1 MTKAIII
8 CCDFAD
14 SILLPRLEENLRLI
28 YPDAELFVAPCAKNP
43 PDTSLSCTSALR
55 WNTGF
60 ISPDILQAMY
70 STDADYVAKIDA
82 DTWHVAPYLFEKTNA
97 LSGIQWAQN
106 PHNVLGIG
114 YTLSRSAII
123 ELMASEPC
131 KRCDSTKED
140 QVISWIARK
149 AFPNDIFMHPVGT
162 ARKAST
168 YDNQSDCCVV
178 HLGCDADRSTR
189 VEFQEILLAITTS
202 RLTKNA

>member
-8 CCDFAD
+8 CCDLAD

-43 PDTSLSCTSALR
+43 PDTSLPCTSPLR

-70 STDADYVAKIDA
+70 STGADYVAKIDA
-82 DTWHVAPYLFEKTNA
+82 DSWHVASYLFEKTNA
-97 LSGIQWAQN
+97 LSGIQWSHN

-114 YTLSRSAII
+114 YTLSRRAII
-123 ELMASEPC
+123 ELMVSEPC
-131 KRCDSTKED
+131 KRCNSTQED
-140 QVISWIARK
+140 LVISWIARR
-149 AFPNDIFMHPVGT
+149 AFPNDIFIHPVGT

-168 YDNQSDCCVV
+168 YEKQSDCCVV
-178 HLGCDADRSTR
+178 HLGCDEDRSTR
-189 VEFQEILLAITTS
+189 VKYQEALFS
-202 RLTKNA
+202 MCV